1 MLKILS
7 SSFSFVKEKYCTL
20 IRMVVK
26 NNRRIYPKFL
36 SAKLLGTYLWLIDF
50 DDFQIIVV
58 IFPIPLTINNRVH
71 LPTNIKNAIRKIS
84 AFWGFFFLKFMQT
97 FSSLRPFISFTLQ
110 LLVMLLQILPALNL
124 HYPCIAKAGKV
135 LLPVNQF
142 KRGNK

>member
-1 MLKILS
+1 MQL
-7 SSFSFVKEKYCTL
+7 EKYQ
-20 IRMVVK
+20 
-26 NNRRIYPKFL
+26 PFE
-36 SAKLLGTYLWLIDF
+36 D
-50 DDFQIIVV
+50 
-58 IFPIPLTINNRVH
+58 
-71 LPTNIKNAIRKIS
+71 
-84 AFWGFFFLKFMQT
+84 FFFLKFMQT

>member
-1 MLKILS
+1 MLKILN

-84 AFWGFFFLKFMQT
+84 AFWGFFFFELYAIIFHST
-97 FSSLRPFISFTLQ
+97 TLYSIHPPAFSYVTTNPACIKSPLSLYCQGRKSITSSKPIQ
-110 LLVMLLQILPALNL
+110 
-124 HYPCIAKAGKV
+124 
-135 LLPVNQF
+135 
-142 KRGNK
+142 KRK